1 MGDTKN
7 NKNQTLIDFITVD
20 IFNNS
25 SLFAVWIVDLETF
38 EVIFTNQLMKFI
50 MADEKAKN
58 CWESIYAQA
67 APCPWC
73 RVPELSV
80 EGSSESIVY
89 EHFNEV
95 ANKWYQIQEKILVT
109 EEGDRIKVS
118 FALDISMQKEAQ
130 SQLINAHV
138 QLSHQTKALEAAKE
152 ELREQ
157 ANHDYLTGLYNRRYF
172 QQISQDLI
180 NIAKRDA
187 SKISVIMLDI
197 DRFKMVNDTY
207 GHRAG
212 DLVLKHL
219 ASTLTEHTR
228 NSDIIARLG
237 GEEFAILLLNSDEK
251 SGAVIAEKLRITIE
265 SQPVAI
271 DNETDIFFTVS
282 LGVSSVDVENDVN
295 IDTALNGSDTALYK
309 AKASGRNKVI
319 VHSSILPMQ

>member
-1 MGDTKN
+1 
-7 NKNQTLIDFITVD
+7 
-20 IFNNS
+20 
-25 SLFAVWIVDLETF
+25 
-38 EVIFTNQLMKFI
+38 
-50 MADEKAKN
+50 
-58 CWESIYAQA
+58 
-67 APCPWC
+67 
-73 RVPELSV
+73 
-80 EGSSESIVY
+80 
-89 EHFNEV
+89 
-95 ANKWYQIQEKILVT
+95 
-109 EEGDRIKVS
+109 
-118 FALDISMQKEAQ
+118 
-130 SQLINAHV
+130 
-138 QLSHQTKALEAAKE
+138 
-152 ELREQ
+152 
-157 ANHDYLTGLYNRRYF
+157 
-172 QQISQDLI
+172 
-180 NIAKRDA
+180 
-187 SKISVIMLDI
+187 MLDI